1 MVVQYCVDAI
11 AVWLRAIVLD
21 HSNDQCFFSIFA
33 HVHCTGGHDHRWW
46 PFVLVVQYG
55 ADGVVGYV
63 APVQVAMTIVDD
75 VEEPPELQKDIFWNQ
90 VIEKVYFWRGF
101 LSVDNILDNLP

>member
-1 MVVQYCVDAI
+1 MLI
-11 AVWLRAIVLD
+11 
-21 HSNDQCFFSIFA
+21 
-33 HVHCTGGHDHRWW
+33 
-46 PFVLVVQYG
+46 VQYG
-55 ADGVVGYV
+55 VGGVVVYV

>member
-1 MVVQYCVDAI
+1 MDAI

-55 ADGVVGYV
+55 VDGVVGYV

>member
-1 MVVQYCVDAI
+1 MVPVG
-11 AVWLRAIVLD
+11 
-21 HSNDQCFFSIFA
+21 S
-33 HVHCTGGHDHRWW
+33 
-46 PFVLVVQYG
+46 
-55 ADGVVGYV
+55 GVV
-63 APVQVAMTIVDD
+63 TIVDD